1 MVLSPT
7 NSEINNIISEQI
19 HSQRDRAILRRVLV
33 DGISYERVAEECD
46 ISRNTVYNVVRRSRH
61 HFN

>member
-1 MVLSPT
+1 MSPT